1 MFPLW
6 SAYCEA
12 SLPSVYLRLQTSHWV
27 SQCPRYLP
35 VHSFLSSFSSL
46 KNHPEA
52 SAGTVPQ
59 IVWCLKWREWKRGWE
74 IMEWVGVCLNLGWRE
89 DDNVKGMPH
98 DTAKRD
104 KIAIKKGRRG
114 THSVFDIYLQ
124 LSWRPRWRSWRS
136 AGWFSCWGAAPVEVC
151 AGVCSAGQ
159 HQPVV
164 NTFPSSFTC

>member
-1 MFPLW
+1 MF
-6 SAYCEA
+6 SCACCKT
-12 SLPSVYLRLQTSHWV
+12 SLLPVYLRLQASHWV

-46 KNHPEA
+46 TNHLEA

-59 IVWCLKWREWKRGWE
+59 IVWCLRRREWKRGWE
-74 IMEWVGVCLNLGWRE
+74 IREIMEWEGVCLNFRSRE
-89 DDNVKGMPH
+89 DDYAKG
-98 DTAKRD
+98 

-114 THSVFDIYLQ
+114 THSVFDIYRPR
-124 LSWRPRWRSWRS
+124 SWRPRWRSWRS

-159 HQPVV
+159 HQPVD